1 MTSRAIFQAVS
12 ECNKQA
18 GVAPSTLKA
27 KKVDQRAAK
36 ETLSADIVII
46 GGGVAGMSAAV
57 SAADHGAKVIIIE
70 KMPFTGGASAICG

>member
-12 ECNKQA
+12 ECIKQA
-18 GVAPSTLKA
+18 GVDPSTLKA
-27 KKVDQRAAK
+27 KKVDQHAAK

-70 KMPFTGGASAICG
+70 KMPFP